1 MIIAAAAGRT
11 DVGKKR
17 RGNEDAF
24 LIDEALGLYVV
35 ADGMGGRKAGEV
47 ASHLVVDTLHKTL
60 RKLVAARG
68 TAQMVGFD
76 RNLST
81 HANQLVY
88 SIRRANLKTYDYA
101 QNDENCK
108 GMGATVSAVY
118 LSDNQIVISNVGDSP
133 IFRVRA
139 GTTETVSTMHTV
151 MAEQESLAPRGGL
164 KLGQHYLHMI
174 TRAMG
179 IGETVNPDT
188 CELDCQTGDILVIC
202 SDGLSDKAF
211 PEEIGEIVQR
221 QTPEDACAELVQ
233 MANERGGDDNI
244 TVVVVRIENLEDR
257 PQARPKTRLISS
269 EAPTPPAVRHVL
281 VEYDTEDA
289 SYSTYTRNLRLDGL
303 FLETSEP
310 IGEGESLML
319 NITDPA
325 NDTGL
330 MLAGVV
336 VGRKPKGI
344 EITFEDITAAQLET
358 LKRLVRKL

>member
-1 MIIAAAAGRT
+1 MIIAASAGLT

-24 LIDEALGLYVV
+24 LIDEGLGLYVV

-47 ASHLVVDTLHKTL
+47 ASRLVVDTLQKTL
-60 RKLVAARG
+60 RKLAA
-68 TAQMVGFD
+68 ADNPSQMVGSD

-81 HANQLVY
+81 EANQLVY
-88 SIRRANLKTYDYA
+88 SIRRANLKTFDYA

-108 GMGATVSAVY
+108 GMGATVSA
-118 LSDNQIVISNVGDSP
+118 LFFSDNQIIVSNVGDSP

-139 GTTETVSTMHTV
+139 GATEIVSSIHTV

-164 KLGQHYLHMI
+164 KLGQQYLHMI

-179 IGETVNPDT
+179 ISETVNPDT
-188 CELDCQTGDILVIC
+188 RELDCQIGDILVIC

-211 PEEIGEIVQR
+211 PEEIGEIAQR
-221 QTPEDACAELVQ
+221 EAPATACAELVQ

-244 TVVVVRIENLEDR
+244 TVVVVRVDGLEKQR
-257 PQARPKTRLISS
+257 KALAGNSLAGTALRATRQVLI
-269 EAPTPPAVRHVL
+269 
-281 VEYDTEDA
+281 EYDTEDA
-289 SYSTYTRNLRLDGL
+289 SYSTYTRSLRIDGL

-310 IGEGESLML
+310 ISQGENLMMT
-319 NITDPA
+319 ITDPES
-325 NDTGL
+325 DTNL
-330 MLAGVV
+330 MVAGVV

-344 EITFEDITAAQLET
+344 EIIFEDITAAQLET
-358 LKRLVRKL
+358 LKALVRKL